1 MIADSVPKDIKAN
14 LINFFM
20 DAPFKDE
27 LLF

>member
-1 MIADSVPKDIKAN
+1 MMADNMLKDIKVN

-27 LLF
+27 FLF